1 MKNFSKFLT
10 LPRRVKISI
19 LIKYVLFQIPDLLL
33 LILVLLILKRLI
45 HISWG
50 IFWSLPPLWIV
61 KDVILF
67 PFLWNAYADMI
78 SLTNDPLIGA
88 EGVVMEKCKSSSFVL
103 VRGELWQARVNKE
116 KSLINKGDRILVTGR
131 TGLVLQIIPK
141 RP

>member
-10 LPRRVKISI
+10 LPRNVKKSI
-19 LIKYVLFQIPDLLL
+19 LFKYVLFQMPDLLL
-33 LILVLLILKRLI
+33 LIFVLLILKRMI
-45 HISWG
+45 HVSCG
-50 IFWSLPPLWIV
+50 IFWGFPMLWIV

-67 PFLWNAYADMI
+67 PFLWIAYADMI

-88 EGVVMEKCKSSSFVL
+88 EGVVMERCKSSSFVL

-116 KSLINKGDRILVTGR
+116 KLSINKGDRILVTGR